1 MTPANDNGP
10 LTPDQ
15 IEYRR
20 LSISFSDCVSNLLRL
35 MRGGGRT
42 ERLGHDLE
50 YFGGLLKS
58 ACGETGGRS
67 KALQGILSGV
77 FMWHD
82 LHVMNMNDMSG
93 SDDAPVG
100 LRELNRTDY
109 DVCDAALRLVASQID
124 GNPSELSKSKLG
136 LMSAINEWN
145 SVRNPRQLVDTDA
158 ATIDCIQAAEK
169 QSSVYFIHNGEA
181 IKIGVS
187 TNPQKRLASL
197 QTSYHK
203 PLTMLAVINGGR
215 DVESKLHTKFDKFRL
230 SGEWF
235 EDHKTIR
242 KYIDL
247 VAPYPVEWDDI
258 GSAAA

>member
-20 LSISFSDCVSNLLRL
+20 LSISFSDCVSNILRL

-50 YFGGLLKS
+50 YFGGLLKG
-58 ACGETGGRS
+58 ACSETGGRS

-82 LHVMNMNDMSG
+82 LHVMNMNDLSQRE
-93 SDDAPVG
+93 DAPSN
-100 LRELNRTDY
+100 LRDFERTDN

-124 GNPSELSKSKLG
+124 GNPSELSKSRIG

-145 SVRNPRQLVDTDA
+145 NVRNPRQPADDFGGVVDFSPA
-158 ATIDCIQAAEK
+158 PEK
-169 QSSVYFIHNGEA
+169 PSSVYFIHNGEA

-187 TNPQKRLASL
+187 ANPQKRLASL

-203 PLTMLAVINGGR
+203 PLTMLAVIDGGR
-215 DVESKLHTKFDKFRL
+215 DVESRLHAKFDEFRL

-235 EDHKTIR
+235 EDHKAIR
-242 KYIDL
+242 KYIDR
-247 VAPYPVEWDDI
+247 VAPSPVEWDAV
-258 GSAAA
+258 GRAVA